1 MASERL
7 ADALHMFLQKRLG
20 DGAYPTWNFEE
31 YGKGEIK
38 YTYNPVVSTLVGKE
52 LFDLMKF
59 TMPVLK
65 DISRPTVVDHAVRRT
80 MSKEKNFDVN
90 PSKKITD
97 EQFVNWSSRC
107 FMLTKEHIY
116 KAAKNYKVYRQCTAH
131 ASTEEIEKFNEL
143 LENFGGVPLKD
154 VKSEDLSSTPTTPVR
169 SQCSMSTHSAFSGI
183 KGSRPG
189 RTDFENF
196 QGGYMMMQSVQ
207 RKTILSMKEDPDD
220 GDDHI
225 VLPQPPNKKL
235 KRLAISTSEALCNA
249 KIAIPGAPAVGARK
263 LDLKKKKAVKK
274 MLKDA
279 AKKKGTPT
287 MTPKRLSMKSSPAMS
302 VIKKSK
308 SDYIKPE
315 SAYTKH
321 GKLIV
326 INRPRTAYMELNNEG
341 QRKRWPGVTLADLDG
356 LDLVPLIVCSELF
369 TACVKYEYNLKE
381 ATQLKKTM
389 LRRLQEGSSLTDA
402 VLPGA

>member
-1 MASERL
+1 M
-7 ADALHMFLQKRLG
+7 
-20 DGAYPTWNFEE
+20 
-31 YGKGEIK
+31 
-38 YTYNPVVSTLVGKE
+38 
-52 LFDLMKF
+52 
-59 TMPVLK
+59 
-65 DISRPTVVDHAVRRT
+65 
-80 MSKEKNFDVN
+80 
-90 PSKKITD
+90 
-97 EQFVNWSSRC
+97 
-107 FMLTKEHIY
+107 
-116 KAAKNYKVYRQCTAH
+116 
-131 ASTEEIEKFNEL
+131 
-143 LENFGGVPLKD
+143 
-154 VKSEDLSSTPTTPVR
+154 
-169 SQCSMSTHSAFSGI
+169 
-183 KGSRPG
+183 
-189 RTDFENF
+189 
-196 QGGYMMMQSVQ
+196 
-207 RKTILSMKEDPDD
+207 
-220 GDDHI
+220 
-225 VLPQPPNKKL
+225 
-235 KRLAISTSEALCNA
+235 AISTSEALGNA
-249 KIAIPGAPAVGARK
+249 KIAIPGAPVVGARK
-263 LDLKKKKAVKK
+263 LDLKKKAVKK

-302 VIKKSK
+302 VIKKGK